1 MAREQLIDAA
11 RTLMHA
17 RGYGAIGVA
26 EICERADVR
35 KGSFYYFFD
44 SKQALTVAALQS
56 AWAAERGRWLEALG
70 GGPGIR
76 GLEHLVQ
83 QQIAIQQDWRESSG
97 TVIGCLYGNLA
108 LEAGADEPELREFLR
123 ELFEDQTELIRAV
136 LDAAAAEGVIPGE
149 RASAASAR
157 AILAQL
163 EGAVMFAKL
172 YDDPSELDNLWQQI
186 RALLGTFPQPP
197 VN

>member
-1 MAREQLIDAA
+1 MGRTSTAREQLIDAA
-11 RTLMHA
+11 GTLMHA

-44 SKQALTVAALQS
+44 SKQSLTIAALES
-56 AWAAERGRWLEALG
+56 AWAADRGRWLDALG
-70 GGPGIR
+70 GRPGIR
-76 GLEHLVQ
+76 GLELLIR
-83 QQIAIQQDWRESSG
+83 QQIEIQRDWRESSG

-108 LEAGADEPELREFLR
+108 LEAGADEPALREFLR
-123 ELFEDQTELIRAV
+123 GLFEDQAELIRAS
-136 LDAAAAEGVIPGE
+136 LDAAAAEGVVPRE
-149 RASAASAR
+149 RATAASAR

-172 YDDPSELDNLWQQI
+172 YDDPSELDNLWRQI
-186 RALLGTFPQPP
+186 LSLLGA
-197 VN
+197 

>member
-1 MAREQLIDAA
+1 MIGAA

-44 SKQALTVAALQS
+44 SKQALTIAALQS
-56 AWAAERGRWLEALG
+56 AWAAERGRWVETLG
-70 GGPGIR
+70 GEPGIR
-76 GLEHLVQ
+76 GLEHLIRQ
-83 QQIAIQQDWRESSG
+83 QVESQRDWRQSSG
-97 TVIGCLYGNLA
+97 TVLGCLYGNLA
-108 LEAGADEPELREFLR
+108 LEAGADEPALREFLR
-123 ELFEDQTELIRAV
+123 ELFEDQTELVRAS
-136 LDAAAAEGVIPGE
+136 LGEAAAEGVVPAE
-149 RASAASAR
+149 RAGAASAR

-172 YDDPSELDNLWQQI
+172 YDDPSELDGLWQQI
-186 RALLGTFPQPP
+186 LSLLGARFEMPATGS
-197 VN
+197 